1 MSRTFLSCLA
11 VFIAALYVFF
21 DPDFSTGVRFTAA
34 AVVFVLTCAGF
45 GALCGELFS
54 RGWDA
59 LNSAR
64 DSHAIRPQDVKKHPR
79 PPKTTPGDRL

>member
-11 VFIAALYVFF
+11 VFIAALYVFS
-21 DPDFSTGVRFTAA
+21 DSDFSAGARFTAA
-34 AVVFVLTCAGF
+34 AVLFVIACAGF

-64 DSHAIRPQDVKKHPR
+64 DSHAVRPQDVKKHPR
-79 PPKTTPGDRL
+79 APSRTPGDRL